1 MRFIAATMMALAVSA
16 WATDPAW
23 ADDDE
28 GRYRIVNIKRDIDA
42 DKGPRAVNG
51 TMMIDSKT
59 GRSWVLDEERG
70 RWVPVGFRAAKLGND
85 VTVLPGSAK

>member
-1 MRFIAATMMALAVSA
+1 MKFIAATMMALAVA
-16 WATDPAW
+16 IWTADPAW

-42 DKGPRAVNG
+42 
-51 TMMIDSKT
+51 